1 MPPSPRTS
9 LLPNKKWSSLPS
21 KTGEGELDTFGKE
34 KDTAGGGTPTP
45 QTRKG
50 SNAPPAPSPLDS
62 CNDWKTLS
70 TEATFVAVNT
80 LSQLMSVCKGESN
93 EMRDVIRTTLDVAKT
108 SEDTRAMLEAL
119 ENLYKVEELA
129 SIVFAKGN
137 EDLSYQL
144 FCNLLNG
151 FGTSYLVNACVL
163 ILAKLFLQD
172 PMRTTTQSLLAISS
186 LQLSRVF
193 IHNFRKSLQVLERNL
208 SINDRSSFVMSIT
221 ENLSFIDVSEFD
233 AATAASN
240 GRKSLYEPS
249 SSTNNS
255 SNATTSNKPS
265 GLARPKLSR
274 TLSSAVD
281 LSTRLSTIINSIW
294 LLKTCHNDYRF
305 SELYLKLANYY
316 SHFARGKL
324 RIEAF
329 DALKEEH
336 ESKKRYSEALLC
348 ELHVAAR
355 LARHTATPEV
365 KRIMLG
371 ISRNLKDE
379 FEEVEEWPEE
389 EDNTEELIQRLE
401 SCVNLCLKAE
411 RYELMLEVISKKI
424 KLTTI

>member
-21 KTGEGELDTFGKE
+21 KTEGEGLDSFGKE
-34 KDTAGGGTPTP
+34 KENA
-45 QTRKG
+45 QQNQQQSRKG
-50 SNAPPAPSPLDS
+50 SNTVPLDS
-62 CNDWKTLS
+62 TNDWKTLS
-70 TEATFVAVNT
+70 TEATFTAVNT
-80 LSQLMSVCKGESN
+80 LSHLMSVCKGESN

-119 ENLYKVEELA
+119 ENLYKVDELA
-129 SIVFAKGN
+129 AIVFTKGN

-151 FGTSYLVNACVL
+151 FGTSYLVNSCVL

-172 PMRTTTQSLLAISS
+172 PMRTTTQSLLAVSS

-233 AATAASN
+233 MATHQSTPRANGIQIKTPSLAHVDSTTSSSSVGSN
-240 GRKSLYEPS
+240 G
-249 SSTNNS
+249 
-255 SNATTSNKPS
+255 
-265 GLARPKLSR
+265 LAKPKLSR

-281 LSTRLSTIINSIW
+281 LSTRLSTVINSIW
-294 LLKTCHNDYRF
+294 LLKACHNEYRY

-329 DALKEEH
+329 DSLKDEH

-355 LARHTATPEV
+355 LARHTATIEV

-401 SCVNLCLKAE
+401 SCVALCLKAE
-411 RYELMLEVISKKI
+411 RYELMLEV
-424 KLTTI
+424 